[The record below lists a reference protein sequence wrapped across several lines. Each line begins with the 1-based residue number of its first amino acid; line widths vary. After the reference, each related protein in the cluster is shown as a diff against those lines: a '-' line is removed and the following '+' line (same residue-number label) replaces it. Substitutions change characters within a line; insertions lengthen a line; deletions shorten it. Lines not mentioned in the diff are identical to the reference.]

1 MICQV
6 FTSYFKIITLFI
18 SEREI
23 TEKKIYQKSFELK
36 ILKTTKK
43 VTFDRESCNKVSYN
57 GREYK
62 DE

>member
-23 TEKKIYQKSFELK
+23 TKNKRYQKSFELK

-43 VTFDRESCNKVSYN
+43 VMFDRESCNKVSYN